1 MSRLLWAPASRPSQA
16 WLVEGLLVEA
26 LGKSRPSG
34 MLSTSTAL
42 GGEVGRE
49 GGRISHGGLDC
60 ECSLV
65 CPRRMEDY
73 MYSCVSVLVILCV
86 SAFVSPDLWKVVDV
100 CVCVCVCLS
109 MDVDRRCHVCLCMP
123 VCSQRHRR

>member
-42 GGEVGRE
+42 GGEMGRE
-49 GGRISHGGLDC
+49 GGRISYGGLDC

-73 MYSCVSVLVILCV
+73 MYLCVSVLVIPCV
-86 SAFVSPDLWKVVDV
+86 SAFVSLDLWKVVYV
-100 CVCVCVCLS
+100 CVCVSVSVHGCGWKRPCVSMCACLFTEA
-109 MDVDRRCHVCLCMP
+109 
-123 VCSQRHRR
+123 

>member
-42 GGEVGRE
+42 GGEAGRE

-73 MYSCVSVLVILCV
+73 MYSCVS
-86 SAFVSPDLWKVVDV
+86 AFVSLDLWKVV
-100 CVCVCVCLS
+100 CVCVCVCVSVHGCGWKMPCVS
-109 MDVDRRCHVCLCMP
+109 MCACLF
-123 VCSQRHRR
+123 SEA

>member
-65 CPRRMEDY
+65 CPQRMEDY

-100 CVCVCVCLS
+100 CVCVCVC
-109 MDVDRRCHVCLCMP
+109 VCVSVHGCG
-123 VCSQRHRR
+123 

>member
-73 MYSCVSVLVILCV
+73 MYSCVSVLMILCV
-86 SAFVSPDLWKVVDV
+86 CICLSRFVEGCGCVCVSV
-100 CVCVCVCLS
+100 CVCAL
-109 MDVDRRCHVCLCMP
+109 
-123 VCSQRHRR
+123 